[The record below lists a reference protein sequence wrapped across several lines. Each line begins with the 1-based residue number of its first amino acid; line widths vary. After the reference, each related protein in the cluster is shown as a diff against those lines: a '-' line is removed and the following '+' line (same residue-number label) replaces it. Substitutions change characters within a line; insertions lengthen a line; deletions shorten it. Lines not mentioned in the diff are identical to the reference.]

1 MTLDRRRRIRALAVY
16 VFAPAR
22 RPDDASRTE
31 VAGAGDYEAIA
42 GSTEVRLGYGGI
54 AHAADASRLTEA
66 FYYPSGNQLPV

>member
-1 MTLDRRRRIRALAVY
+1 MIDVAASARWLSMFSLLLAGLTTPVG
-16 VFAPAR
+16 
-22 RPDDASRTE
+22 SE
-31 VAGAGDYEAIA
+31 MAGAGDYEAIA